1 MAYNNGN
8 ASSRNTG
15 NRADV
20 KWEEADGFLN
30 FSLPDEDGALTQV
43 GMIPLRKSDVLHASL
58 FEKLA
63 EDPNR
68 AAKLSNV
75 FSVSFKLN
83 RKKDRTGPVRF
94 NLSALD

>member
-15 NRADV
+15 NREV

-43 GMIPLRKSDVLHASL
+43 GMIPLRKSDALHATL

-63 EDPNR
+63 ENPER